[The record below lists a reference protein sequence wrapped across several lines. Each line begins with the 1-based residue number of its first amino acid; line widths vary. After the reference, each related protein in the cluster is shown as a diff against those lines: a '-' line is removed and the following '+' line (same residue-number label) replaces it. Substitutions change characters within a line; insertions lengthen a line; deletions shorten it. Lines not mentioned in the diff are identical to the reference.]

1 MSSAKFSVFSK
12 IKRRFYRHLWI
23 SRPLLFISLA
33 LASIGLLIFL
43 FPFIF
48 NLLKQLFKSSNFL
61 TSWINP
67 SIVNLDSS
75 RGRTNILLLGIGGA
89 EHPGADLTD
98 SLMLIS
104 VNLDNTDTVLL
115 SLPRDIWVGSLQ
127 AKLNTAYHYGEEKKP
142 GGGLILAQ
150 SAVSE
155 VINQPVHYAVL
166 LNFSGFEKAV
176 DLIGGLDINV
186 PHGFTDNKYPIP
198 GKENVQPESDRY
210 QTLTFSSGFQHMD
223 GSTALK
229 YIRSR
234 NAQGEEG
241 TDYARAQ
248 RQQRIILAFK
258 DKLFT
263 LKIIL
268 NPKKIKALSQIFS
281 ESVVTDLSSN
291 TYPDLIKLA
300 LRLDKDNIR
309 TGILNQGSSNEDI
322 PPLLYNP
329 PASLYGQWVLRP
341 VNNNWQAVYSY
352 IEEIIYQNQ

>member
-12 IKRRFYRHLWI
+12 IKRRFYKRLWLL
-23 SRPLLFISLA
+23 RPIFFISLI
-33 LASIGLLIFL
+33 LAAIGLLVFL
-43 FPFIF
+43 IPFIF
-48 NLLKQLFKSSNFL
+48 NLLKQIFKSSNIL

-75 RGRTNILLLGIGGA
+75 RGRTNILLLGIGGD

-104 VNLDNTDTVLL
+104 INLDTVDTVLL
-115 SLPRDIWVGSLQ
+115 SLPRDIWVESLQ

-155 VINQPVHYAVL
+155 IINQPIHYVIL

-186 PHGFTDNKYPIP
+186 PHGFTDTKYPIP

-210 QTLTFSSGFQHMD
+210 QILTFSSGLQHMD

-234 NAQGEEG
+234 YAQGEEG

-263 LKIIL
+263 PRIAL

-281 ESVVTDLSSN
+281 ESVITNLSSA
-291 TYPDLIKLA
+291 TYSDLIKLA
-300 LRLDKDNIR
+300 LRINKNNIR
-309 TGILNQGSSNEDI
+309 TGILDQGSFNEDI

-329 PASLYGQWVLRP
+329 PINIYGQWVLHP
-341 VNNNWQAVYSY
+341 VNNDWQAVYSY